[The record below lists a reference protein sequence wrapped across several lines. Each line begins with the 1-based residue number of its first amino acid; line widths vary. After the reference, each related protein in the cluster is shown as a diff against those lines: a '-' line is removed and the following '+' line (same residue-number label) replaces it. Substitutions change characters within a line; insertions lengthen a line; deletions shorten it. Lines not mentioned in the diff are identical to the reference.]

1 MAEPKY
7 ITSKDGTRLRVWGRL
22 SYPGHYD
29 LSVDVVDADN
39 NIIKEYNDKDTD
51 HVKYF
56 KYNEHPKDDSDLA
69 TKETAVITKAEAGT
83 EIKPAM
89 IVGGK

>member
-29 LSVDVVDADN
+29 LSVDVVDADGKE
-39 NIIKEYNDKDTD
+39 IKDYNDKIADY
-51 HVKYF
+51 VKYW

-69 TKETAVITKAEAGT
+69 TKETAVITKVEAGT
-83 EIKPAM
+83 VIKPTE
-89 IVGGK
+89 IVGVK